1 MIEKLKSEISLVS
14 MPNGSYSL
22 PITVYIP
29 IYSAFGIINNN
40 NNKHLSL

>member
-14 MPNGSYSL
+14 MPNGPYSL

-29 IYSAFGIINNN
+29 IYSAFGIVN